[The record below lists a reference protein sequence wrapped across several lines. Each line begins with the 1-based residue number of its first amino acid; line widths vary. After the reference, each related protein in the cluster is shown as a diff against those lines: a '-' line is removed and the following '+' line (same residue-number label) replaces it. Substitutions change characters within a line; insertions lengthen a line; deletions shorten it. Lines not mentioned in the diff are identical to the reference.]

1 MRVWQHAL
9 AAEVSPER
17 GIGREK
23 ERHEGSDAHSAAY
36 VHGPAVLARRRCAD
50 VDLGALVKLLIGQE
64 GAGRN
69 NCLEVVQ
76 VRHVV
81 DALRS
86 NLDCGQG
93 FLAGRGARG
102 GGTGGTGHARGS
114 ACAAS
119 RRLRE
124 LGGGADVAKRDIEAM
139 NAVVG
144 HVMFLLRTVLWE
156 SALYRRYA
164 TQRELCATV
173 AVKHTRPPMLLGLDR
188 DAKTG
193 ATLRA
198 STKHRRKLERASGR
212 IRGAKQSAECDRLN
226 CRAFSEGFLRLSPY
240 FPRCAA
246 VSR

>member
-1 MRVWQHAL
+1 
-9 AAEVSPER
+9 
-17 GIGREK
+17 
-23 ERHEGSDAHSAAY
+23 
-36 VHGPAVLARRRCAD
+36 
-50 VDLGALVKLLIGQE
+50 
-64 GAGRN
+64 
-69 NCLEVVQ
+69 
-76 VRHVV
+76 
-81 DALRS
+81 
-86 NLDCGQG
+86 
-93 FLAGRGARG
+93 
-102 GGTGGTGHARGS
+102 
-114 ACAAS
+114 
-119 RRLRE
+119 
-124 LGGGADVAKRDIEAM
+124 M

-226 CRAFSEGFLRLSPY
+226 CRAFSEGFLRSKSLFPSLRGCGRRVRILRSSLSKGVTSGPVL
-240 FPRCAA
+240 PHSVVIVGWRAHVCDLSASTT
-246 VSR
+246 VHE